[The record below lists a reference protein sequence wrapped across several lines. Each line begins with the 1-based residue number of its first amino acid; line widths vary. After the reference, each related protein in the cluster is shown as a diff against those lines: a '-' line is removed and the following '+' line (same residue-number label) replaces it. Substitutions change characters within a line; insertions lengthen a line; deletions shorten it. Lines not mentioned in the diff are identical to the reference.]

1 MTTLN
6 THHKGHR
13 RVTVVGLA
21 LVLSLF
27 TACTDKR
34 PREIIE
40 EPQVISQ
47 PLPVVEAVADIQF
60 DGGVTEVHKMTV
72 DNGSL
77 YLTGKPF
84 AFSRW
89 NLSADPES
97 PTVVFAASDN
107 INNEFAPPD
116 RFGPWLP
123 DLYASGALAVQGS
136 RAYMSGTAG
145 MSVVD
150 FSDTHH
156 PVEVSRY
163 PAWQN
168 DEPTSDGRFVYKAM
182 LKQPEKNRIFGFRQ
196 QDYIY
201 ALSTAGFPNMS
212 LLGNVSY
219 PGGQACCASS
229 IARFAGK
236 IFLALGTSMQ
246 IYEFT
251 STGSLH
257 YLGTVNNL
265 NVVNV
270 YATSR
275 YLYLHH
281 RPISSGTST
290 YPTGIYVYDQSLGY
304 VTSLPIDPNEFAVHD
319 LDTHVY
325 VNDNDVS
332 VRVYRV
338 LWNNIQ

>member
-1 MTTLN
+1 MTTL
-6 THHKGHR
+6 KPHR
-13 RVTVVGLA
+13 RAAFVGLTLLLTA
-21 LVLSLF
+21 F

-40 EPQVISQ
+40 EPQVIPT
-47 PLPVVEAVADIQF
+47 PLPIIQF
-60 DGGVTEVHKMTV
+60 IRGYQIDSKITEVQKMTV
-72 DNGSL
+72 SNGSL

-89 NLSADPES
+89 NLTADPES

-107 INNEFAPPD
+107 INNEFAPPE
-116 RFGPWLP
+116 RFGPWTP
-123 DLYASGALAVQGS
+123 DLYASGALAVDGT

-156 PVEVSRY
+156 PIEVSRY

-168 DEPTSDGRFVYKAM
+168 DEPTSDGRFVYKAIM
-182 LKQPEKNRIFGFRQ
+182 KQPEKNRIFGFRQ
-196 QDYIY
+196 QDLIY
-201 ALSTAGFPNMS
+201 ALSTAGFPNLS

-229 IARFAGK
+229 VARFANK
-236 IFLALGTSMQ
+236 VWLALGTSMQ
-246 IYEFT
+246 VYDFT
-251 STGSLH
+251 SSGGLR
-257 YLGTVNNL
+257 YLGAVTNL

-281 RPISSGTST
+281 RPTSSSGSA
-290 YPTGIYVYDQSLGY
+290 YPTGIYVFDQSLGY
-304 VTSLPIDPNEFAVHD
+304 VTSLPIDPFEFAVHD
-319 LDTHVY
+319 QDTNVY
-325 VNDNDVS
+325 VNENDQEVGI
-332 VRVYRV
+332 YRI
-338 LWNNIQ
+338 LWNNIP